1 MYRKIDGSES
11 MLVNRASS
19 RDVER
24 LVFGWTRTTVE
35 SALPGFEGEWLE
47 PSDVQEY
54 LKDKV
59 ISTESPELT
68 TVLPFTIPETD
79 LPNNEVDSFPSTGSL
94 PEFATSYPTVASLPA
109 TQESLL
115 GEQAPSN
122 WIYTNSILSPLPT
135 TGEGK
140 TSTYFN
146 HTLKI
151 QNLIEYLDLSAI
163 CISPGPGMWIDD
175 VGRALER
182 CIVGF

>member
-122 WIYTNSILSPLPT
+122 
-135 TGEGK
+135 
-140 TSTYFN
+140 
-146 HTLKI
+146 
-151 QNLIEYLDLSAI
+151 
-163 CISPGPGMWIDD
+163 
-175 VGRALER
+175 
-182 CIVGF
+182 